1 MLEKHFL
8 LLVLLLIKTC
18 FNDENNLSI
27 EIINSK
33 VVSYFINPVL
43 DKDNN
48 LFVIAGEYSEK
59 EKSKTEKYSRN
70 ILKINSSGS
79 LIYNKSFTSN
89 YNFNN
94 TEISY
99 IRNDN
104 NKKDYLIIITSS
116 SIELYDI
123 QSNII
128 INEIN
133 INNELGYR
141 TPMIQLEEN
150 KYMFA
155 FKERENEREGSIILG
170 NLLIDFDNNLI
181 DKINKK
187 KIDYNYDNAKFNETI
202 ISCDITHDNDSNNKY
217 ILCAYINDKKQL
229 EISSFSYDFDLINK
243 KIDEKVLLD
252 DRYFVK
258 IVYFKYFNKFVVMNA
273 LNETYTRIRYFKYK
287 NNMFLNQLTFIT
299 DDENDYL
306 DENMAQLSPYL
317 SYNDIISLNT
327 RKIIRISINSNDAT
341 ISRYQFHSNDI
352 SLSIKNYKINEIL
365 NNNNYNYFQHP
376 RLFLLNN
383 IIVICL
389 STIYLNERR
398 TGYFYLSY
406 PSPINKTINNNNNI
420 QVNELMT
427 IKNNLFKY
435 IPEIII
441 EEIPDGFIFYNFS
454 DNIIKNKTN
463 LDHND
468 SIILKEYKNI
478 SSYNLIYQ
486 VLSIKNKTYTNKH
499 SQMKIY
505 PSDEAKQF
513 FEESEI
519 IIQGEKGALNIS
531 IPTCNNNFYFTEID
545 NVCTKIAH
553 EGYYV
558 DEKNKVYRK
567 CYYNCKLCEGPYID
581 DLRMNCKEC
590 RDGYYLVHNTSS
602 CLNET
607 PYYHYFDEQD
617 NIYKKCHE
625 SCYECFNYTNDS
637 CISCIENYTFVIS
650 NNTCVTVNES
660 KSSKEI
666 EIKLIE
672 EDTFKYVFIIIFI
685 IAIILSFI
693 CVIRPLKRKELES
706 TRYTFLGNKK
716 YYNNNAN
723 KANNKKIKNQN
734 IMQEMPL
741 FHDS

>member
-1 MLEKHFL
+1 MLKKQFL
-8 LLVLLLIKTC
+8 LLVLLLIKNC

-33 VVSYFINPVL
+33 VLSYFINPVI

-48 LFVIAGEYSEK
+48 LFIITGDYSEK
-59 EKSKTEKYSRN
+59 ETNKYTRN

-79 LIYNKSFTSN
+79 LIYNKSFKSN
-89 YNFNN
+89 YNYKY

-123 QSNII
+123 KNNII
-128 INEIN
+128 ISEIDIDN
-133 INNELGYR
+133 ALGYR

-155 FKERENEREGSIILG
+155 FKEKEGSLIFG
-170 NLLIDFDNNLI
+170 NLLIDFDNNQI
-181 DKINKK
+181 KKINE
-187 KIDYNYDNAKFNETI
+187 KINGYNYNNDKFNETI
-202 ISCDITHDNDSNNKY
+202 ISCDIAHDNDNDNDSNNKY
-217 ILCAYINDKKQL
+217 ILCVYINDKKQL
-229 EISSFSYDFDLINK
+229 EISSFSYDFELINK
-243 KIDEKVLLD
+243 KIDESILLD
-252 DRYFVK
+252 DRYFIK
-258 IVYFKYFNKFVVMNA
+258 IVYFKYYNKFVVMNA
-273 LNETYTRIRYFKYK
+273 LNQTYTRLRYFKYK

-299 DDENDYL
+299 DDEKDYL
-306 DENMAQLSPYL
+306 DENIAQISPYL
-317 SYNDIISLNT
+317 SHNDIISLNS
-327 RKIIRISINSNDAT
+327 RKIIRISINSNDAI

-352 SLSIKNYKINEIL
+352 SLSIKNYKLNEIL
-365 NNNNYNYFQHP
+365 NNNNYMYFLHP
-376 RLFLLNN
+376 RLVLLNS

-389 STIYLNERR
+389 STLYLNERR
-398 TGYFYLSY
+398 TGYFYISY
-406 PSPINKTINNNNNI
+406 PSPTNITINNNNNI

-435 IPEIII
+435 IPKIII

-468 SIILKEYKNI
+468 SMILKEYKNI

-486 VLSIKNKTYTNKH
+486 VLSIKNKTYINKH

-505 PSDEAKQF
+505 PSEEARQF

-531 IPTCNNNFYFTEID
+531 IPSCNNNFYFTEID

-558 DEKNKVYRK
+558 DEKNKIYRK

-581 DLRMNCKEC
+581 DLTMNCKEC
-590 RDGYYLVHNTSS
+590 RDGYYKVYNTSS
-602 CLNET
+602 CFNET
-607 PYYHYFDEQD
+607 PYYHYFDEKD
-617 NIYKKCHE
+617 KIYKKCHE
-625 SCYECFNYTNDS
+625 SCYECFNYTNNS
-637 CISCIENYTFVIS
+637 CISCIENYTFILS
-650 NNTCVTVNES
+650 NNTCVSVNES
-660 KSSKEI
+660 KSRNEI

-672 EDTFKYVFIIIFI
+672 EETFKYVFIIIFI
-685 IAIILSFI
+685 IAIISSFI
-693 CVIRPLKRKELES
+693 CIIRPLKKNELET
-706 TRYTFLGNKK
+706 TRYTFLGSKK

-723 KANNKKIKNQN
+723 NANNKKINNQN
-734 IMQEMPL
+734 KMQEMPL
-741 FHDS
+741 FKDS